1 MFRKN
6 QNGRCAWSIVT
17 KEPSVGSEVS
27 EVEWV
32 RSHMA
37 LQAETNKGHGFI
49 SRVICGAIQDF

>member
-1 MFRKN
+1 M
-6 QNGRCAWSIVT
+6 T

-37 LQAETNKGHGFI
+37 LQAET
-49 SRVICGAIQDF
+49 RVMVLFPG